1 MQKPEKVVPSLSQEK
16 RSKRAK
22 PLEYLVQRAAVDPA
36 TCWRRVYQLGSKAE
50 LLVVVKQPE
59 GLEGPSYVSMITD
72 TASEV
77 VLHWGYC
84 KPGEWGW
91 GAGREQGGVFAWVGA
106 VNWPCSGGCDS
117 GIGWTDGVYR
127 FKGAWRGIGG

>member
-1 MQKPEKVVPSLSQEK
+1 MQKPEKVPTLSQEK
-16 RSKRAK
+16 RSKQAK

-59 GLEGPSYVSMITD
+59 GLEGPTYISMITD
-72 TASEV
+72 TAADV

-84 KPGEWGW
+84 KPGELVMGKGVGSLN
-91 GAGREQGGVFAWVGA
+91 GAGSVRMGTEAAHFLRRSIMCFAKCLLWGQQ
-106 VNWPCSGGCDS
+106 
-117 GIGWTDGVYR
+117 R
-127 FKGAWRGIGG
+127 